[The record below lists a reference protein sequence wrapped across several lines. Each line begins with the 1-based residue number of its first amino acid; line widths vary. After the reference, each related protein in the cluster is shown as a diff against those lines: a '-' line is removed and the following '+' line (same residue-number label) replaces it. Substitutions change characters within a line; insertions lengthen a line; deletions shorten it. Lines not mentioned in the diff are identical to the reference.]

1 MPRSQRP
8 STESMANVLRVL
20 PARWAITI
28 IAVLIAYVLLQPRLN
43 AWFGWQL
50 PSIPAMLGQETPKT
64 KNTPASKQAAPKQ
77 ADAKKQADATASQS
91 QSSTTEKPKSSSGSF
106 KYGILKSLGRDR
118 YESPAG
124 LVYGPGSEEGHRLQH
139 IERHLQDDP
148 TRPGS
153 HGVFQGTMEQFL
165 IAIDDT
171 YRRARGHA
179 KGTRTRNEEAET
191 IYEAPFDESI
201 GYLGGSSGRGQ
212 KNPPLKQ
219 MRVVV
224 RGKNLITAFPIP

>member
-1 MPRSQRP
+1 
-8 STESMANVLRVL
+8 
-20 PARWAITI
+20 
-28 IAVLIAYVLLQPRLN
+28 
-43 AWFGWQL
+43 
-50 PSIPAMLGQETPKT
+50 
-64 KNTPASKQAAPKQ
+64 
-77 ADAKKQADATASQS
+77 
-91 QSSTTEKPKSSSGSF
+91 
-106 KYGILKSLGRDR
+106 
-118 YESPAG
+118 

-148 TRPGS
+148 NRPGS
-153 HGVFQGTMEQFL
+153 HGVFQGTMERFL

-191 IYEAPFDESI
+191 IYEAPFDETI

-212 KNPPLKQ
+212 KNPPLKR

>member
-1 MPRSQRP
+1 MPRTNRP
-8 STESMANVLRVL
+8 STEPMANLLRVL

-28 IAVLIAYVLLQPRLN
+28 LAVLIAYALLQPRLN
-43 AWFGWQL
+43 DWFGWRL
-50 PSIPAMLGQETPKT
+50 PSIPAMLGQETAPAKTAPVGTGKPKT
-64 KNTPASKQAAPKQ
+64 GSAS
-77 ADAKKQADATASQS
+77 S
-91 QSSTTEKPKSSSGSF
+91 

-139 IERHLQDDP
+139 IERHLNDDP
-148 TRPGS
+148 DRPGS
-153 HGVFQGTMEQFL
+153 HGVFRGTMDEFL

-191 IYEAPFDESI
+191 IYEAPFEQAI
-201 GYLGGSSGRGQ
+201 GYLGGAAGREK
-212 KNPPLKQ
+212 KNPDLKR
-219 MRVVV
+219 MRIVV